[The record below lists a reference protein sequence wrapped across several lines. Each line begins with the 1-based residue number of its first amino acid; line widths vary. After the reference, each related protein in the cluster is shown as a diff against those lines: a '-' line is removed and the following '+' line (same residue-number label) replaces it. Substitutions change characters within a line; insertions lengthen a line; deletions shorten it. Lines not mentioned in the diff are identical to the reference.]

1 MAQLGSGPF
10 FLRKARRV
18 GEVFRVSSGATGKL
32 CCCCLA
38 LSGSP
43 VTLGRDIL
51 CQKSDKPGK
60 PSHGAKCNT
69 WNAPADIGNWTELFW
84 GFGMTLDAACHEGS
98 AQHCSEHVCFPAMT
112 FPVLSFPSPG
122 SWFGNAETK
131 RRYIGVM
138 MLTLTPRYL
147 SWGQGPTDQSC
158 WGRDVMGSS
167 QLTEGAWFWE
177 DCLHRL
183 SESHSHISLCLF
195 CG

>member
-18 GEVFRVSSGATGKL
+18 GEVFGVSSGATGKL

-112 FPVLSFPSPG
+112 FPVLPFPRLLVWQCRDKAPVHRGDDADPHSQVPVLG
-122 SWFGNAETK
+122 SGAN
-131 RRYIGVM
+131 RPV
-138 MLTLTPRYL
+138 LL
-147 SWGQGPTDQSC
+147 GQGCDGIFPTN
-158 WGRDVMGSS
+158 
-167 QLTEGAWFWE
+167 
-177 DCLHRL
+177 
-183 SESHSHISLCLF
+183 
-195 CG
+195 